1 MTILVLSAGTFVR
14 GAGELDVSSE
24 RIEGHVPRDMM
35 HRYLMRQVDQAVR
48 HWKAEYETRKTAED
62 IAAYQSCLRK
72 DCLAAIGGLPER
84 TPLNAKVVGSVARP
98 DYRVEKIIFESQ
110 PKHYVTAL
118 LFLPKAE
125 RFKPPYPAVLCALR
139 P

>member
-48 HWKAEYETRKTAED
+48 HWKAEYENARRPRTLPRIRAVCGR
-62 IAAYQSCLRK
+62 IAWRRS
-72 DCLAAIGGLPER
+72 AACPNGR
-84 TPLNAKVVGSVARP
+84 R
-98 DYRVEKIIFESQ
+98 
-110 PKHYVTAL
+110 
-118 LFLPKAE
+118 
-125 RFKPPYPAVLCALR
+125 
-139 P
+139 